1 MKRRDGVRVSA
12 VPAPERVSAL
22 QIAGTLDDSTYL
34 EVRDGVVE
42 AALGGSGAVV
52 AAVDRLTVPADSAWT
67 VFASA
72 RWHVRTWPGVPI
84 LLACADPVR
93 RAAIALSGITRH
105 VPLLPDIESAARAAP
120 AAPQVRRATV
130 PVDAGSGALRGI
142 RAPVT
147 RCVSDWGFPSL
158 AVSVCTVATV
168 LVENVLEHTAS
179 RPTLILETRDGRV
192 AVAVSDDD
200 PATPTRREDP
210 GAGTHTVSGL
220 AIVTALSHAWGVIP
234 TASGKTVWAL
244 LGPENRL

>member
-1 MKRRDGVRVSA
+1 MKRRGGVRVSA
-12 VPAPERVSAL
+12 VPAPGRVSAL

-34 EVRDGVVE
+34 DVRDGVVE
-42 AALGGSGAVV
+42 AALDGSGAVV
-52 AAVDRLTVPADSAWT
+52 AAVDGLTVPADSAWT

-84 LLACADPVR
+84 LLACADPAR
-93 RAAIALSGITRH
+93 RAAIARSGITRH
-105 VPLLPDIESAARAAP
+105 VPLLPAVESAARAAP
-120 AAPQVRRATV
+120 AAPQVRRAAV
-130 PVDAGSGALRGI
+130 PMDADSGLRAI

-147 RCVSDWGFPSL
+147 RCVSDWGFPAL

-168 LVENVLEHTAS
+168 LVENVLEHTTS